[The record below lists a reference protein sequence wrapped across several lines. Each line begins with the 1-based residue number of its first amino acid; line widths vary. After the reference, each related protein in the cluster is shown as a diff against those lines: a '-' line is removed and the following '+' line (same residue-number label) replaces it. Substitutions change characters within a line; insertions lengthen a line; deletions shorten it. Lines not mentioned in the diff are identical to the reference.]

1 VNTTDAAPPDGAG
14 TGAGCLDEVFGP
26 GGCAG
31 REPRF
36 ARARVA
42 GTITLS
48 GADILPRVLE
58 RLRRDLSFPNPEFV
72 SRKRLGRW
80 LGATPERIE
89 CLVEKPDGTILLPRG
104 AVQKL
109 RERLADAG
117 LAVRFEDNRVVGAAL
132 PKLPAIDLRPYQRE
146 AVAAI
151 RRCTQGTVVMPCG
164 GGKTMV
170 GAAAIAEIGR
180 EALVIVHTRDL
191 LEQWRSVLRE
201 RLGIDAGVVTEGVSH
216 PGPVT
221 VATVQTLV
229 RLDQT
234 DFEHLAERAGLVIV
248 DEAHHAPAVT
258 FQSVLSRLPGRWR
271 VGLTATPVREDG
283 LGPLLDLTLGYRIF
297 EVGYAELVADGFLQA
312 PAVQALFTGFTF
324 DYRGPEDHAAC
335 LAALVADEKRNAA
348 VADLAAREAAQGRTV
363 LVLSG
368 RVDHCRALADLVRS
382 RGTQAEVLVGAT
394 PKAERN
400 DILERFRSGEVNVVV
415 ASTLADEGLDVPRLD
430 RIVLAFPG
438 RAAGRTT
445 QRLGRLMRP
454 HPGKAQPVLWDV
466 VDCLVP
472 PLRAQYAARRRLYA
486 DLLGASAPSPLGYL
500 QPLDTARES
509 ALPCAASR
517 ALMALTQAGLTPGEG
532 TTRKEEPRWP

>member
-1 VNTTDAAPPDGAG
+1 MEATAQAWPASAA
-14 TGAGCLDEVFGP
+14 
-26 GGCAG
+26 
-31 REPRF
+31 EPAPRIVH
-36 ARARVA
+36 AVVA
-42 GTITLS
+42 GMIMIRS
-48 GADILPRVLE
+48 GDLPPRVIE

-89 CLVEKPDGTILLPRG
+89 CLVDVPDGMIHLPRG
-104 AVQKL
+104 AVRKL
-109 RERLADAG
+109 RERLAEAG
-117 LAVRFEDNRVVGAAL
+117 LGVRFEDRRVSGAAL
-132 PKLPAIDLRPYQRE
+132 PGLPFVDLRPYQRE

-164 GGKTMV
+164 GGKTVV

-180 EALVIVHTRDL
+180 ESLVIVHTHDL
-191 LEQWRSVLRE
+191 LEQWRTMLRD
-201 RLGIDAGVVTEGVSH
+201 RLAIDAGIVAEGVSQ

-229 RLDQT
+229 RLDEG
-234 DFEHLAERAGLVIV
+234 DFDHLASRAGTVIV

-258 FQSVLSRLPGRWR
+258 FQTVLARLPGRWR
-271 VGLTATPVREDG
+271 IGLTATPEREDG
-283 LGPLLDLTLGYRIF
+283 LGPLLDLTLGERLF
-297 EVGYAELVADGFLQA
+297 EVGCGELVDAGFLRA
-312 PAVQALFTGFTF
+312 PAIKALFTEFAF
-324 DYRGPEDHAAC
+324 DYRGQEDHAAC

-348 VADLAAREAAQGRTV
+348 IADLAASEAAEGRTV

-368 RVDHCRALADLVRS
+368 RVDHCRKLADLVRA
-382 RGTQAEVLVGAT
+382 RGARAEVLVGAT
-394 PKAERN
+394 PKAERS
-400 DILERFRSGEVNVVV
+400 DILDRFRKGEIRVVV

-486 DLLGASAPSPLGYL
+486 DLLGAPAPSLLGPL
-500 QPLDTARES
+500 QPVDTTRES
-509 ALPCAASR
+509 SLPCAASR
-517 ALMALTQAGLTPGEG
+517 ALMALTQTGSQPGEG